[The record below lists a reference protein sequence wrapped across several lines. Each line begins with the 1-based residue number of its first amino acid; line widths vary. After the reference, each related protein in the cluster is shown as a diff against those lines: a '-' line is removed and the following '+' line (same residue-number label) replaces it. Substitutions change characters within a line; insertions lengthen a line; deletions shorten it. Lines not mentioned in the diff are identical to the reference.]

1 LAIKEIYPK
10 TDSNVRLKQH
20 SLQPEYAE
28 KAMKIVINVIP
39 EAFIGNPVSL
49 KGAGNHLDSC
59 LKHAGTSFAGM
70 TDST

>member
-1 LAIKEIYPK
+1 MQGLTRCHNAL
-10 TDSNVRLKQH
+10 SNNNLQQIHSSVRLKQH

-49 KGAGNHLDSC
+49 KDAGNHLDS
-59 LKHAGTSFAGM
+59 T
-70 TDST
+70 